1 MPSVI
6 DVPEKITYEE
16 QALSE
21 EHDLYKEQPQ
31 VHVVRPGFWD
41 AVVAYA
47 RRRRVHRMQ
56 RTSSADHSTLRPMA
70 SPMARLAQEH
80 PTLFLLGFFGIPHG

>member
-6 DVPEKITYEE
+6 DTPEKITHEE

-21 EHDLYKEQPQ
+21 EQPQ
-31 VHVVRPGFWD
+31 TRAAHPGFWH

-47 RRRRVHRMQ
+47 RRRRVHRLQ
-56 RTSSADHSTLRPMA
+56 STSSSDRSALRQLEA
-70 SPMARLAQEH
+70 PMARLA
-80 PTLFLLGFFGIPHG
+80 

>member
-6 DVPEKITYEE
+6 DTPEIITH
-16 QALSE
+16 E
-21 EHDLYKEQPQ
+21 EHDLYQEQPQ
-31 VHVVRPGFWD
+31 TRDTHPRFWH

-47 RRRRVHRMQ
+47 RRKRAHRLQ
-56 RTSSADHSTLRPMA
+56 HTSSADHSTLHQMA

-80 PTLFLLGFFGIPHG
+80 PTLFLLGFCGIHNG

>member
-6 DVPEKITYEE
+6 DTPKRVEYEE
-16 QALSE
+16 QALSA
-21 EHDLYKEQPQ
+21 EQPQ
-31 VHVVRPGFWD
+31 RRATQPGFWH

-47 RRRRVHRMQ
+47 RRRRVHRLQ
-56 RTSSADHSTLRPMA
+56 RTSSADRRALRQLEA
-70 SPMARLAQEH
+70 PMARLAQEH

>member
-6 DVPEKITYEE
+6 DTPENITHEE

-21 EHDLYKEQPQ
+21 EQSQTWATH
-31 VHVVRPGFWD
+31 PGFWH

-47 RRRRVHRMQ
+47 RRWRGHRLQ
-56 RTSSADHSTLRPMA
+56 RTSSADRSALRQLEA
-70 SPMARLAQEH
+70 PMARLAQKH

>member
-6 DVPEKITYEE
+6 DTSEIIRHEE

-21 EHDLYKEQPQ
+21 EQPQ
-31 VHVVRPGFWD
+31 TRATHAGFWH

-47 RRRRVHRMQ
+47 RRRRVHRLQ
-56 RTSSADHSTLRPMA
+56 RTSSSDSSTLRPMA

>member
-1 MPSVI
+1 MRH
-6 DVPEKITYEE
+6 EE

-21 EHDLYKEQPQ
+21 EQPQ
-31 VHVVRPGFWD
+31 IHATHAGFWH

-47 RRRRVHRMQ
+47 RRRRVHWLR
-56 RTSSADHSTLRPMA
+56 RTLSADRSALRQLEA
-70 SPMARLAQEH
+70 PMARLAQEH

>member
-6 DVPEKITYEE
+6 DAPANIAHEA

-21 EHDLYKEQPQ
+21 EQPQ
-31 VHVVRPGFWD
+31 TRATHPEFWH

-47 RRRRVHRMQ
+47 RRRRVHRLQ
-56 RTSSADHSTLRPMA
+56 RASSADRSALCQLEA
-70 SPMARLAQEH
+70 PMARLAQEH

>member
-6 DVPEKITYEE
+6 DTPKRVEHEA

-21 EHDLYKEQPQ
+21 EQPQ
-31 VHVVRPGFWD
+31 RRATQPGFWH

-47 RRRRVHRMQ
+47 RRRRVHRLQ
-56 RTSSADHSTLRPMA
+56 RTSSADRRALRQLEA
-70 SPMARLAQEH
+70 PMARLAQEH